1 MMANQLQRFLSVKL
15 HEELLMCTELETNGE
30 KTATVKLEE
39 LSSPVT
45 GVDVFKEVGIE
56 LGTF

>member
-1 MMANQLQRFLSVKL
+1 
-15 HEELLMCTELETNGE
+15 MCTELETNGE